1 MIAHISDSPLNYMET
16 LTTVQL
22 ASRIHRTRKKQS
34 KNASSSSGGDSSCEE
49 GPSHRPPHP
58 RPLHPKIVA
67 LAPDTPLLLSS
78 DPDYSSSSEHSCDTV
93 IYVGPA
99 GAAISDREL
108 SDGEGPPS
116 FVRIVPSLNKQRVKG
131 ARRPDRGHLK
141 CNTFAELQEKLDCIA
156 APAPLSTEA
165 HADPAVLLIRAGA
178 TSPPTEGMSSPVFS
192 ESTTPTQLPS
202 AGRLLE
208 ASKRPGAGGERRA
221 DAPFG
226 SCVVQRGGGFP
237 WDSGVREKTFFRGG
251 VPKPSA
257 SPSLPRTSREAFQP
271 AEVVGT
277 TPPVGMSQ
285 KAPRQGQPLGSPS
298 MERAH
303 RLRAALLGRGLDGD
317 ALRTTVTQPVALNGE
332 DELVFTFVEELPLG
346 LIPSSSRP
354 SSGRPSSGLPS
365 SSRPSS
371 GRPSSGLPS
380 SGLPSSGL
388 PSSGLPSSGRPSS
401 PLSFRDCPLQAAR
414 PVSIISSINDEY
426 DAYTCL
432 RGAVAPGEDA
442 VGPGEDAVRP
452 GEDAG
457 TGTLSPHD
465 GRDST
470 AVPWPGEGSAG
481 SAGSSTSRLLL
492 SSRVAPRCLP
502 ALCAAGFSR
511 AATLQ
516 PGSLN
521 DSGVCFS
528 ELDSDP
534 AECPPS
540 TKASLQGRAST
551 LNPSGSERMP
561 RHAAHSSLPRK
572 TKPTSPT
579 AGGCRRQGGGL
590 CESLL
595 QGGGPFAPTGLPSE
609 GQPPGSTVSC
619 KRPGGSSGPR
629 PPKAHVFSSAHR
641 AGDGCEKSSSRRG
654 EALVRLPRLTRDATV
669 SVPQTSTS
677 RWGHEGPSLTGTLR
691 FLSLRKKSNCQKSNM
706 FFKSGSGNISPTA
719 PPGRPSSQE
728 LQTGEAH
735 CECEKSLFPN
745 TSDEELSPRLRSE
758 SFSHSRLNTE
768 HGPARMSS
776 SLKTRGAK
784 AEASRYYGGLVSL
797 ARGAGLHCA
806 GSRQNRSATL
816 GGDSRPHRARVPAS
830 APSPGFSTTLG
841 QLKGNGSPRAAAASG
856 GTRAHT
862 LSASKR
868 PARSGDGARTGK
880 GTIMGTKQALS
891 QAASSRVSE
900 LATASQRQP
909 LSRGPEVTG
918 SDVTDGGTS
927 SVSGSPNNS
936 PLPSPYSKVTAPRRP
951 PRRSSVLSGELP
963 PARGRTALLCHR
975 GGSSGYES
983 MMRDSETTGS
993 DSSTHDS
1000 VSEGGVSTSN
1010 GSRAS
1015 TSPRKRGHG
1024 FLRRRLTPAP
1034 RSLDRGQWGTMWEPF
1049 EIKVY
1054 EIDEM
1059 QRHQRSSEA
1068 EPLHH
1073 VEKGLIYFTGRLRM
1087 LERRQEQ
1094 IGELSSK
1101 HQQLKEELEEAK
1113 SRLSVPPAR
1122 WTAAEFEV
1130 DQDLDR
1136 GSQEFLEALL
1146 RDHRGPAGLCQ
1157 PLQGVGEEAAV

>member
-1 MIAHISDSPLNYMET
+1 MIAHISDCPLNYMET

-34 KNASSSSGGDSSCEE
+34 KNASSSSGGDGSCED

-93 IYVGPA
+93 IYVGLA

-116 FVRIVPSLNKQRVKG
+116 FVRIVPSLNKQRVKD

-141 CNTFAELQEKLDCIA
+141 CNTFAELQQKLECIA

-178 TSPPTEGMSSPVFS
+178 PSPPTEGMSSPVFL

-226 SCVVQRGGGFP
+226 SCVVQRGGGLP
-237 WDSGVREKTFFRGG
+237 WDSGVQEKTFFRGG

-277 TPPVGMSQ
+277 THPVGMSQ

-332 DELVFTFVEELPLG
+332 DELVFTFVEELPLSLVPDNG
-346 LIPSSSRP
+346 RHSSGRP
-354 SSGRPSSGLPS
+354 SSGRPSSGRPSNGLPS
-365 SSRPSS
+365 SGRPSS
-371 GRPSSGLPS
+371 GRPSSGRPS
-380 SGLPSSGL
+380 NGR
-388 PSSGLPSSGRPSS
+388 PSSGRPSS

-442 VGPGEDAVRP
+442 VRPGEDAVGPGEDAVRP
-452 GEDAG
+452 GEDAVRPGEDAVGPGEDAG
-457 TGTLSPHD
+457 TGTLSQHD

-481 SAGSSTSRLLL
+481 SAGSGDPRSTSRLLL
-492 SSRVAPRCLP
+492 SSRVAPRCVP

-540 TKASLQGRAST
+540 PNPTKASLQGRAST

-572 TKPTSPT
+572 TKATSPT
-579 AGGCRRQGGGL
+579 AGG
-590 CESLL
+590 
-595 QGGGPFAPTGLPSE
+595 PFPPTGLPSE

-654 EALVRLPRLTRDATV
+654 EALVRLPRLTRDATG
-669 SVPQTSTS
+669 SVPQTSTW

-691 FLSLRKKSNCQKSNM
+691 FLSLRTKSNRQKSNM

-830 APSPGFSTTLG
+830 SPSPSPGLSTTLG
-841 QLKGNGSPRAAAASG
+841 QLKGHGSPRAAASG

-927 SVSGSPNNS
+927 SVSGSPHNS

-1024 FLRRRLTPAP
+1024 FLRRRLIPAP
-1034 RSLDRGQWGTMWEPF
+1034 CSLGRGPGGQWVEHKEPF
-1049 EIKVY
+1049 EMKVY
-1054 EIDEM
+1054 EIDEV

-1113 SRLSVPPAR
+1113 SRLSVPPR
-1122 WTAAEFEV
+1122 QV
-1130 DQDLDR
+1130 DR
-1136 GSQEFLEALL
+1136 
-1146 RDHRGPAGLCQ
+1146 RR
-1157 PLQGVGEEAAV
+1157 V

>member
-1 MIAHISDSPLNYMET
+1 MPPARPGGTVPARTALPIDPLT
-16 LTTVQL
+16 L
-22 ASRIHRTRKKQS
+22 
-34 KNASSSSGGDSSCEE
+34 D
-49 GPSHRPPHP
+49 
-58 RPLHPKIVA
+58 PLHPKIVA

-116 FVRIVPSLNKQRVKG
+116 FVRIVPSLNKQRVKD

-365 SSRPSS
+365 S
-371 GRPSSGLPS
+371 
-380 SGLPSSGL
+380 
-388 PSSGLPSSGRPSS
+388 GLPSSGRPSS

-432 RGAVAPGEDA
+432 RGAVGPGEDAVRPGEDA

-457 TGTLSPHD
+457 TGTLSQHD

-481 SAGSSTSRLLL
+481 SAGSGDPRSTSRLFL
-492 SSRVAPRCLP
+492 SNRVAPGCVP

-540 TKASLQGRAST
+540 PTHQSLSAGAGQYPEPFRVRADA
-551 LNPSGSERMP
+551 PS
-561 RHAAHSSLPRK
+561 
-572 TKPTSPT
+572 
-579 AGGCRRQGGGL
+579 CR
-590 CESLL
+590 
-595 QGGGPFAPTGLPSE
+595 PF
-609 GQPPGSTVSC
+609 Q
-619 KRPGGSSGPR
+619 
-629 PPKAHVFSSAHR
+629 
-641 AGDGCEKSSSRRG
+641 
-654 EALVRLPRLTRDATV
+654 
-669 SVPQTSTS
+669 
-677 RWGHEGPSLTGTLR
+677 
-691 FLSLRKKSNCQKSNM
+691 
-706 FFKSGSGNISPTA
+706 
-719 PPGRPSSQE
+719 SSQE
-728 LQTGEAH
+728 DQADLA
-735 CECEKSLFPN
+735 
-745 TSDEELSPRLRSE
+745 
-758 SFSHSRLNTE
+758 HSR
-768 HGPARMSS
+768 G
-776 SLKTRGAK
+776 
-784 AEASRYYGGLVSL
+784 
-797 ARGAGLHCA
+797 
-806 GSRQNRSATL
+806 
-816 GGDSRPHRARVPAS
+816 
-830 APSPGFSTTLG
+830 
-841 QLKGNGSPRAAAASG
+841 
-856 GTRAHT
+856 
-862 LSASKR
+862 
-868 PARSGDGARTGK
+868 
-880 GTIMGTKQALS
+880 
-891 QAASSRVSE
+891 
-900 LATASQRQP
+900 
-909 LSRGPEVTG
+909 
-918 SDVTDGGTS
+918 
-927 SVSGSPNNS
+927 
-936 PLPSPYSKVTAPRRP
+936 
-951 PRRSSVLSGELP
+951 LP
-963 PARGRTALLCHR
+963 PAGRRTL
-975 GGSSGYES
+975 
-983 MMRDSETTGS
+983 
-993 DSSTHDS
+993 
-1000 VSEGGVSTSN
+1000 
-1010 GSRAS
+1010 
-1015 TSPRKRGHG
+1015 
-1024 FLRRRLTPAP
+1024 
-1034 RSLDRGQWGTMWEPF
+1034 
-1049 EIKVY
+1049 
-1054 EIDEM
+1054 
-1059 QRHQRSSEA
+1059 
-1068 EPLHH
+1068 
-1073 VEKGLIYFTGRLRM
+1073 
-1087 LERRQEQ
+1087 
-1094 IGELSSK
+1094 
-1101 HQQLKEELEEAK
+1101 
-1113 SRLSVPPAR
+1113 
-1122 WTAAEFEV
+1122 
-1130 DQDLDR
+1130 
-1136 GSQEFLEALL
+1136 
-1146 RDHRGPAGLCQ
+1146 
-1157 PLQGVGEEAAV
+1157 